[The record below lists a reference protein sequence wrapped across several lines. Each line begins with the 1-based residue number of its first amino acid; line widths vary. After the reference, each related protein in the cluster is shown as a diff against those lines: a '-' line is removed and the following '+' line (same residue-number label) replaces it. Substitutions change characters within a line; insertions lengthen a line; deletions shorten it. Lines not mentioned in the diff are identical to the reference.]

1 MPRPAYEQLNSKQ
14 QITKTQILSIS
25 FFSCRFFVQIFLI
38 GAFHVSESNSDV
50 DDNNMEMH
58 MPQSRSGN
66 REPSQLAVIRGLM
79 AAALALLAI
88 PVIAT
93 PGVDPLAATGRWE
106 GNTSGGARTPPMGW
120 NSWNAFRT
128 EVDEDKVM
136 GAAGVLVD
144 SGLAKLGYNYINID
158 DGWWLKRRQSDGR
171 LQIRTSIFP
180 SAATG
185 GAGATSFKPF
195 TDKLHAMGLKA
206 GLYTDIGRNA
216 CSQAYDL
223 HSPNL
228 PQGSTAERE
237 VGLDG
242 HVEQDINLYFREWG
256 FDYIKIDACGLADFV
271 PGSKLVKDQDYRP
284 LAPLVD
290 RSAISRTDIKAV
302 RGRYEAVATALK
314 AARPDNDY
322 VLSICAWGMANVR
335 SWGKDVGNLWR
346 TSSDIVPSW
355 TSMLHNFDSAAK
367 RPLYAGPGHWND
379 PDILHIG
386 HEDFDADHLVEAR
399 SHFTLWAMINAP
411 LLVSY
416 DLRNGPASLLDVLGN
431 AELIR
436 VNQDRSGHQG
446 VVTYDSDDAQIIVK
460 TLGDGNR
467 KAVALFNR
475 GATPT
480 PIILQARHLKLA
492 DGTPIVLKDLWSK
505 KVLTFSGEQAFTLA
519 PHETLVFEATGK
531 RLLQDGVYLSE
542 IPGSINV
549 AVDGTRQPELDP
561 TIHRMIDPWSSTRS
575 AGSRAQ
581 YAGWGGAQADATPYG
596 QTLQIAGQAFDS
608 GIGVLSNSRIQVM
621 NAPAHALLKAA
632 VGVDDT
638 SPNVGQAVR
647 FYVYGDG
654 KLLAASPPM
663 TLGSKAKPI
672 TANIKGSKIIE
683 LVVRDAK
690 SGFRQP
696 VVATWGE
703 VRLMADSP
711 GP

>member
-1 MPRPAYEQLNSKQ
+1 MHHRRSRN
-14 QITKTQILSIS
+14 TKP
-25 FFSCRFFVQIFLI
+25 
-38 GAFHVSESNSDV
+38 G
-50 DDNNMEMH
+50 
-58 MPQSRSGN
+58 QSA
-66 REPSQLAVIRGLM
+66 LLCGLL
-79 AAALALLAI
+79 AAACAVLVMPAI
-88 PVIAT
+88 AAS
-93 PGVDPLAATGRWE
+93 GVDPLAATGRWE
-106 GNTSGGARTPPMGW
+106 GNTSGAARTPPMGW

-136 GAAGVLVD
+136 GAARVLVD
-144 SGLAKLGYNYINID
+144 SGLAKLGYNHVNVD

-171 LQIRTSIFP
+171 LQIRTGIFP

-185 GAGATSFKPF
+185 GAAGTSFKPF

-228 PQGSTAERE
+228 PQGTTAERE
-237 VGLDG
+237 VGLEG
-242 HVEQDINLYFREWG
+242 HVEQDINLYFKEWG

-271 PGSKLVKDQDYRP
+271 PGSKLVKDQDYRA
-284 LAPLVD
+284 LAPLID
-290 RSAISRTDIKAV
+290 RSAINRTDIGAV
-302 RGRYEAVATALK
+302 RSRYEAVSTALK
-314 AARPDNDY
+314 AARPNNDY
-322 VLSICAWGMANVR
+322 ILSICAWGMANVR
-335 SWGKDVGNLWR
+335 SWGKDVGNSWR
-346 TSSDIVPSW
+346 TSSDITPSW

-386 HEDFDADHLVEAR
+386 HEEFDAEHLVEAR

-416 DLRNGPASLLDVLGN
+416 DLRNGPASLLGVVGN

-436 VNQDRSGHQG
+436 INQDQSGHQG

-460 TLGDGNR
+460 TLGDGSR

-475 GATPT
+475 SASPA
-480 PIILQARHLKLA
+480 PVILQARHLKLA
-492 DGTPIVLKDLWSK
+492 DGAAIVLKDLWSK
-505 KVLTFSGEQAFTLA
+505 KMLTFSGEHAFTLA

-531 RLLQDGVYLSE
+531 RQLENGFYLSE
-542 IPGSINV
+542 IPGAVNV
-549 AVDGTRQPELDP
+549 AVDGTRQAELDP
-561 TIHRMIDPWSSTRS
+561 TIHRMIDPWSGTRS
-575 AGSRAQ
+575 SGSRAQ

-608 GIGVLSNSRIQVM
+608 GIGVLSNSRLQVI
-621 NAPAHALLKAA
+621 NASAHAWLMAA
-632 VGVDDT
+632 VGVDDSSANT
-638 SPNVGQAVR
+638 GQAVR

-654 KLLAASPPM
+654 RLLAESSPV
-663 TLGSKAKPI
+663 TLGSKATPI
-672 TANIKGSKIIE
+672 TANIKGSKIVE

-690 SGFRQP
+690 SGTTLP
-696 VVATWGE
+696 VVATWGD
-703 VRLMADSP
+703 VRLVADTAASD
-711 GP
+711 